1 MRMIRGPRSKEI
13 RKDFHIHFQFPIPNS
28 PFFKTAFPF
37 LNTNEE

>member
-1 MRMIRGPRSKEI
+1 MRMIRGLHSKEI
-13 RKDFHIHFQFPIPNS
+13 RKDFIIHSQFSIPHS